1 MNARMLFQM
10 ALQSWLLVLGGL
22 VVMKYSWILLN
33 CLLSY
38 YVCPLLRPPLNLKRL
53 GEWAVVT
60 GATDGIGRAY
70 ALELARQGFNIVLL
84 SRSVEKLEACA
95 AEIR

>member
-1 MNARMLFQM
+1 MSSSQSG
-10 ALQSWLLVLGGL
+10 ALGLINISVLP
-22 VVMKYSWILLN
+22 
-33 CLLSY
+33 CT
-38 YVCPLLRPPLNLKRL
+38 
-53 GEWAVVT
+53 VVT